1 MKNVKS
7 NQDTLELTVKERE
20 IEQLQILLANYQL
33 YYQNLR
39 NFHWNVQGN
48 AFFQLHTK
56 FEELYNDA
64 SEKVD
69 EIAERILTLDGH
81 PLGNFSDYVAISSI
95 AEAHSNCSG
104 NEMVEQIILAHDII
118 IGKVKEVIAVANE
131 NDDEGTL
138 DMLPA
143 YVSYLEKMNW
153 MFKAFLKK

>member
-7 NQDTLELTVKERE
+7 NQETLELTAKERE

-39 NFHWNVQGN
+39 NFHWNVRGN
-48 AFFQLHTK
+48 SFFELHVK

-64 SEKVD
+64 SDKVD

-95 AEAHSNCSG
+95 TEANSNCSG
-104 NEMVEQIILAHDII
+104 NEMVEQVIEAHNTIIL
-118 IGKVKEVIAVANE
+118 KVKDVIASANE

-138 DMLPA
+138 DILPA

-153 MFKAFLKK
+153 MFKAYLK

>member
-7 NQDTLELTVKERE
+7 NQETLELTAKERE

-39 NFHWNVQGN
+39 NFHWNVRGN
-48 AFFQLHTK
+48 SFFELHTK

-64 SEKVD
+64 SDKVD

-81 PLGNFSDYVAISSI
+81 PLGNFSDYVAISII
-95 AEAHSNCSG
+95 AEANSNCSG
-104 NEMVEQIILAHDII
+104 NEMVEQVIEAHNTIVL
-118 IGKVKEVIAVANE
+118 KVKDVIASANE

-138 DMLPA
+138 DILPA

-153 MFKAFLKK
+153 MFKAYLK